1 MLTNFNLLVH
11 ISNIGFFTAW
21 IGTMIGIL
29 LCFITTDNGRRFKG
43 TVLGFLGGL
52 MLAII
57 CFDLIPEA
65 FESGNAYIATIGIF
79 IGLITALLIDSGVS
93 YLNFG
98 NSDGEKQRYL
108 KVALF
113 MAIGSGIHN
122 IPAGIALGSL
132 LNISYTR
139 GLQLAIALLLHGIPE
154 GLTLGMYLKEGE
166 AKIYT
171 IILFS
176 IFTSIPMGIGA
187 LMGGILNS
195 VSPIIICISLSFAAG
210 LILYTVC
217 KEIIPESIGLW
228 RGRLSASGTVLGIIV
243 GKIFVSIMH

>member
-1 MLTNFNLLVH
+1 MLTNFNLLVN

-65 FESGNAYIATIGIF
+65 FENGNVYIATIGIF

-93 YLNFG
+93 YLNFE
-98 NSDGEKQRYL
+98 NSDGKKQRYL

-139 GLQLAIALLLHGIPE
+139 GFQLAIALLLHGIPE
-154 GLTLGMYLKEGE
+154 GLTLGMYLKEGG

-171 IILFS
+171 VILFS
-176 IFTSIPMGIGA
+176 VFTSIPMGIGA

-195 VSPIIICISLSFAAG
+195 VSPIIISISLSFAAG

-228 RGRLSASGTVLGIIV
+228 RGRLSASGTVLGIIL
-243 GKIFVSIMH
+243 GKIFVTIMH

>member
-1 MLTNFNLLVH
+1 MTTHFNLLAT
-11 ISNIGFFTAW
+11 ICNIGFFTAW
-21 IGTMIGIL
+21 IGTMLGML
-29 LCFITTDNGRRFKG
+29 LCFITKDNGRRFKG
-43 TVLGFLGGL
+43 IVLGFLGGL

-57 CFDLIPEA
+57 CFDLIPES
-65 FESGNAYIATIGIF
+65 FENGNVYVATIGIF
-79 IGLITALLIDSGVS
+79 IGLVTAVLIDSGIS
-93 YLNFG
+93 YF
-98 NSDGEKQRYL
+98 NSKNSNNKKQRYL

-132 LNISYTR
+132 LNISYTK
-139 GLQLAIALLLHGIPE
+139 GFQLAIALLLHGIPE
-154 GLTLGMYLKEGE
+154 GLTLGMYLKEGG
-166 AKIYT
+166 AKIPT

-176 IFTSIPMGIGA
+176 IFTSIPMGLGA

-195 VSPIIICISLSFAAG
+195 ISPIIICISLSFAAG

-217 KEIIPESIGLW
+217 KEIIPESIELW

-243 GKIFVSIMH
+243 GRIFISIMH